1 MLSLSTH
8 TVLEHLNNIVEQE
21 HRAVKRRLR
30 ACQGF
35 RCFHAA
41 WRTLQGI
48 ETMNIICGEVS
59 DADLKSCATPCCGVQ
74 YRSAFLPKTQCRSP
88 ETGVTDR
95 PGLMNNGAQ
104 SSTLLALRNRPPRAP

>member
-59 DADLKSCATPCCGVQ
+59 DADLKAVRDTMLRLSVPVC
-74 YRSAFLPKTQCRSP
+74 F
-88 ETGVTDR
+88 
-95 PGLMNNGAQ
+95 
-104 SSTLLALRNRPPRAP
+104 SSKDTVPLRKRE